1 MEDKASEEE
10 LGNNQESDTVICGM
24 GIKIYG
30 KGEGKQQNLEQNK
43 EDSEQMIKDKKQFE
57 KNDRKDNDSGVSRNK
72 DNENETNTH
81 QKLKGVIQ
89 KGITSVKPV
98 KRAVAKMKEV
108 QMKYTKGM
116 RREPTGRVKAIQQLQ
131 SK

>member
-1 MEDKASEEE
+1 
-10 LGNNQESDTVICGM
+10 
-24 GIKIYG
+24 
-30 KGEGKQQNLEQNK
+30 
-43 EDSEQMIKDKKQFE
+43 MIKDEKQFE
-57 KNDRKDNDSGVSRNK
+57 ENDRKDNNSGVSRNK

-116 RREPTGRVKAIQQLQ
+116 KREPTGRVEAIQQLQ